1 MNTGEKN
8 TRATALVTGASS
20 GIGEALAVELAGKGC
35 PLVLVARRRET
46 LNSLAARLREEHA
59 VRVDVVAADLG
70 VPGAADAL
78 VAELTRRGI
87 VVDVLVNNAGF
98 GDFDAFAEADPTEIE
113 TMIHLNIG
121 TLTMLTRHLLPGMLA
136 RGHGT
141 VLNVASTAAF
151 LPGPLMAVYYASKAY
166 VLSLSEALAEEVR
179 GTGVTVTVLCPGPVA
194 TGFQERAELHRSELL
209 KGGAR
214 IMDAQT
220 VARAAV
226 AGVERGAVRV
236 VPGATNKVT
245 AVLPRL
251 VPRAVVPRLV
261 RGLQEHSD

>member
-1 MNTGEKN
+1 MD
-8 TRATALVTGASS
+8 TRATALITGASS

-35 PLVLVARRRET
+35 SLVLVARRRDT
-46 LNSLAARLREEHA
+46 LNSLAARLREQHS

-70 VPGAADAL
+70 VPGAADVL
-78 VAELTRRGI
+78 VAELERRGI

-98 GDFDAFAEADPTEIE
+98 GDFDAFVDADPAELV

-121 TLTMLTRHLLPGMLA
+121 TLTMLSRLLLPGMLA

-179 GTGVTVTVLCPGPVA
+179 GSGVTVTVLCPGPVA
-194 TGFQERAELHRSELL
+194 TGFQERAELHRSDLL
-209 KGGAR
+209 KGATR
-214 IMDAQT
+214 VMDAQT
-220 VARAAV
+220 VAQAAV

-236 VPGATNKVT
+236 IPGATNKAS

-261 RGLQEHSD
+261 KRLQDHSD